1 MRRLVRRFRRLGLTI
16 GFLVLGA
23 PLFLASALYIGL
35 FLRSMSRYHWA
46 LDHLIILLVLWQTQT
61 GAAFALAAALIGAG
75 VILHQTQDNRRK
87 EEEQR
92 ERRAFALR
100 ATLAPSLSEL
110 SDYATRSAKTLA
122 DAFTQ
127 RPVPGTVISG
137 HITFPEVPDGLVM
150 QLTAFIEA
158 AKTDHAKPFIVLVTR
173 LQFQHS
179 RMLKLQ
185 RQNILSQ
192 TEVLLCLVGTA
203 EIQAR
208 CCELLDYARCET
220 DAPPAVITA
229 SDVSFA
235 VSTMKISI
243 PQLQKQIDFYAKE
256 GELGLPWPQN

>member
-1 MRRLVRRFRRLGLTI
+1 MRRLVRRLRRLGFTI

-23 PLFLASALYIGL
+23 SLFLASAFSALYIGL

-100 ATLAPSLSEL
+100 ATLAPSLSKL
-110 SDYATRSAKTLA
+110 SDYATRSAKMLA
-122 DAFTQ
+122 DAFT
-127 RPVPGTVISG
+127 ISG

-185 RQNILSQ
+185 RQSNLSQ